1 MDFEYTVLDKDKK
14 LIKGRSSAESASLLV
29 GQLKKKG
36 LIPQKI
42 RQIKSESTGRETKKS
57 FFSKDRVNPRELAVI
72 TRQLSSCLNAGLLIT
87 EALDTIKDDLENFY
101 LRRIL
106 NDIVATINSGS
117 IFSNALVKYPDV
129 FSETFVAM
137 IKAGEETGRLD
148 KTLEVL
154 SKYLEDTEKT
164 KEKIKSALR
173 YPLFV
178 LGFFFMV
185 VFVIVFFIIPKF
197 KAMFLTAGA
206 KLPLITAI
214 VVGTNEFIFK
224 NFFWLAGVLLII
236 GICGWFLARIPR
248 VSLFFDYAKFR
259 VPVFGKILKKVM
271 ILRLCWTLSILIS
284 GGVSVITALKI
295 SAGVNTNAYLKNI
308 MTRVRFNIMAGHTF
322 SSEIKNEAFFPSLIV
337 KMVQVGEKS
346 GKIADM
352 LKRSADY
359 YTEEVE
365 RSIQDMTVLIEPML
379 IVLIG
384 GVVLI
389 TVLALY
395 LPIFNIS
402 TAVR

>member
-308 MTRVRFNIMAGHTF
+308 MTR
-322 SSEIKNEAFFPSLIV
+322 
-337 KMVQVGEKS
+337 
-346 GKIADM
+346 
-352 LKRSADY
+352 
-359 YTEEVE
+359 
-365 RSIQDMTVLIEPML
+365 
-379 IVLIG
+379 
-384 GVVLI
+384 
-389 TVLALY
+389 
-395 LPIFNIS
+395 
-402 TAVR
+402 

>member
-154 SKYLEDTEKT
+154 SKYRKDKREDK
-164 KEKIKSALR
+164 KRFAL
-173 YPLFV
+173 PV
-178 LGFFFMV
+178 VCAGFFLHGGFCNSIFYNTEIQGN
-185 VFVIVFFIIPKF
+185 VFNSGRQ
-197 KAMFLTAGA
+197 AAL
-206 KLPLITAI
+206 
-214 VVGTNEFIFK
+214 
-224 NFFWLAGVLLII
+224 
-236 GICGWFLARIPR
+236 
-248 VSLFFDYAKFR
+248 DYSHSR
-259 VPVFGKILKKVM
+259 
-271 ILRLCWTLSILIS
+271 R
-284 GGVSVITALKI
+284 
-295 SAGVNTNAYLKNI
+295 
-308 MTRVRFNIMAGHTF
+308 H
-322 SSEIKNEAFFPSLIV
+322 
-337 KMVQVGEKS
+337 Q
-346 GKIADM
+346 
-352 LKRSADY
+352 
-359 YTEEVE
+359 
-365 RSIQDMTVLIEPML
+365 
-379 IVLIG
+379 
-384 GVVLI
+384 
-389 TVLALY
+389 
-395 LPIFNIS
+395 
-402 TAVR
+402 